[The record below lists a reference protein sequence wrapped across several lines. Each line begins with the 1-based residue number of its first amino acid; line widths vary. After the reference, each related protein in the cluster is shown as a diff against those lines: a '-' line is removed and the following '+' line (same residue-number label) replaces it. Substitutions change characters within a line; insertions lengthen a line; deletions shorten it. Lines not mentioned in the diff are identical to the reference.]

1 METFLTKKGTG
12 GWNSSLTKNTKN
24 EKNWM
29 IVLRL
34 RTERNRSR
42 TERLGKKEQEQNDQA
57 ERFKKKSQNV
67 PSPIYN
73 WITKDIRIYK
83 FKYF

>member
-1 METFLTKKGTG
+1 MELGMETFLTKKGTG

-34 RTERNRSR
+34 RTERTRSR
-42 TERLGKKEQEQNDQA
+42 TKRLGKKEQEQNDQA
-57 ERFKKKSQNV
+57 ERFKKKSECAQ
-67 PSPIYN
+67 PYI
-73 WITKDIRIYK
+73 
-83 FKYF
+83 